1 MHLASCKAPRWSQ
14 AEEAPAGGHCWGQNR
29 TYSHAC
35 KCVAPFENL
44 PCMSTCRWDSNN
56 KTLFWAGPRALI
68 QRKLEMLQLLEYP
81 WSRELHTKCHSSL
94 RNIKHSPHSLNQE
107 LLCYAYIVIFF
118 FFFWN
123 LKTKKLGQNKS
134 TRLVSA
140 TFQSIHLTK
149 KKSLICVVSFVC
161 SMHLTKETS
170 CNQKTLKRHLVY
182 ITKRQR
188 ISSTNRF

>member
-1 MHLASCKAPRWSQ
+1 MWCDDVIIRPELWFSILLYKWLNKIKILMHLASCKAPRWSQ

-149 KKSLICVVSFVC
+149 KKKFNLCGKFR
-161 SMHLTKETS
+161 LLYAL
-170 CNQKTLKRHLVY
+170 N
-182 ITKRQR
+182 
-188 ISSTNRF
+188 